1 MAAGRQGGR
10 YFLEKT
16 RVQWLD
22 LCKFFGILY
31 MVWGHAG
38 VSKELDIY
46 LLFYLRIFVSSR
58 AVHISEVFVEPDKIF
73 ADPLYRIWL
82 WPEYALE
89 SGL

>member
-16 RVQWLD
+16 RVQWLQD

-46 LLFYLRIFVSSR
+46 LHAFHMPIFFLS
-58 AVHISEVFVEPDKIF
+58 PDSCFIQ
-73 ADPLYRIWL
+73 
-82 WPEYALE
+82 
-89 SGL
+89 SGTHFRSFCGAG